1 MQENMQ
7 LSYKL
12 IDDIVFADKPA
23 GISTHAVD
31 PGKPGFVELLSS
43 EMQQELKVVHRLDK
57 TTSGCICFATNE
69 TAAARLFEAFK
80 NHAVKKRYVFVTD
93 RKSEQDEFH
102 IRSNIEKDG
111 KVFHSLADSAG
122 NSETLLKRI
131 KRTPF
136 FELWEA
142 FPKTGKPH
150 QIRLHA
156 RDAGLSILGD
166 TMYGGTEFPSLCLHS
181 ASLEIPGFPKFETPA
196 PRFFDRLGFLKDLEL
211 VRILAGI
218 DVRQRLFHFV
228 AKRDQCLRLL
238 HDEAINDYRLD
249 QFGEQ
254 LWLYWYRDTD
264 PGQQDLERWQM
275 IAQQLGKP
283 LLIRRMQNRGKDP
296 NLQQDWIVHQAQ
308 NDFQPEWTAN
318 ENSLK
323 FQFRSNQGLSPGL
336 FLDQRDN
343 RQMIQKLAKDKSVL
357 NLFSYT
363 CGFSVAAGKGGANQI
378 TSVDLSAKFLNW
390 GKDNF
395 RLNNLDPEKSEFIA
409 ADSFV
414 FLKGAAKRGRKFD
427 LIILDPPSFSR
438 NGKDVFHFE
447 KDFTTLA
454 QMVASVMH
462 KDSVLLFSMNYEK
475 WTLDEFL
482 KHCRKEF
489 KGYQVHTLDSGLD
502 YESLQFRRTHG
513 QLMKAVVIS
522 NKLIH

>member
-7 LSYKL
+7 LSFKL

-23 GISTHAVD
+23 GYSTHAVD

-43 EMQQELKVVHRLDK
+43 HLGQELKVVHRLDK
-57 TTSGCICFATNE
+57 TTSGCLCFVTTE
-69 TAAARLFEAFK
+69 SSAARLFEAFK
-80 NHAVKKRYVFVTD
+80 NHDVKKRYVFVTD
-93 RKSEQDEFH
+93 KKSEQDEFQ
-102 IRSNIEKDG
+102 IRSHIEKDG
-111 KVFHSLADSAG
+111 KNFRSRPDPDG
-122 NSETLLKRI
+122 NSETLLKRV

-166 TMYGGTEFPSLCLHS
+166 TIYGGTEFPTLCLHS
-181 ASLEIPGFPKFETPA
+181 ASLEIPGFPKFESPA
-196 PRFFDRLGFLKDLEL
+196 PRFFDRLGFLKDQEL
-211 VRILAGI
+211 VKILAGI
-218 DVRQRLFHFV
+218 DVRQRLFHFID
-228 AKRDQCLRLL
+228 KRGQCLRLL
-238 HDEAINDYRLD
+238 HDEALNDYRLD

-254 LWLYWYRDTD
+254 LWLYWYREAD
-264 PGQQDLERWQM
+264 PTQRDLERWQM
-275 IAQQLGKP
+275 VAKQLGRP

-296 NLQQDWIVHQAQ
+296 NLQQDWLIGDFQSEWQAQ
-308 NDFQPEWTAN
+308 
-318 ENSLK
+318 ENNLK

-343 RQMIQKLAKDKSVL
+343 RQMIQRLSKNKSVL

-363 CGFSVAAGKGGANQI
+363 CGFSVAAGIGGASSI

-395 RLNNLDPEKSEFIA
+395 RLNGLAPERAEFIS

-427 LIILDPPSFSR
+427 VIILDPPSFSR

-447 KDFTTLA
+447 KDFSTLV
-454 QMVASVMH
+454 QSVMSVMH
-462 KDSVLLFSMNYEK
+462 QDSILLFSMNYEK
-475 WTLDEFL
+475 WSLENFVKT
-482 KHCRKEF
+482 CRKEF
-489 KGYQVHTLDSGLD
+489 KGFQVHTLDSGLD

-513 QLMKAVVIS
+513 QLMKAIVIS
-522 NKLIH
+522 NKPIH